1 MTEISTLADLLERFT
16 VDAQPECTLKL
27 RTKTGPFVVG
37 ADLTRVTAVGSN
49 TAALVIK
56 PSRSG
61 QLWRRLR
68 IDNSGTMTLR
78 SRKLQWWLFTLDV
91 IGHANPL
98 SRSFDLTYRLAT
110 KWDISRGEYRNKRRY
125 DVSPKTE
132 ARAHWS
138 ISYSLPAVEGSLG
151 AAAQQAV
158 SREVHAD
165 VGYAH
170 LSIPRVELVVWPRGR
185 PNEPAEL
192 TSSPAAAAPASS
204 SMDAAV
210 AAVAGGVAAAAGE
223 AGPVAGDPQACS
235 AAVEAAE
242 GAAAGSGAALALVPV
257 ATPDLQPGV
266 PLPLGASA
274 ASEPALGGGAASGT
288 QRKRNGLAELQ
299 GHITELTGRWW
310 DKVVQR

>member
-1 MTEISTLADLLERFT
+1 MCPPR
-16 VDAQPECTLKL
+16 LKQGH
-27 RTKTGPFVVG
+27 TGPS
-37 ADLTRVTAVGSN
+37 AIACL
-49 TAALVIK
+49 
-56 PSRSG
+56 
-61 QLWRRLR
+61 LWRGELAR
-68 IDNSGTMTLR
+68 IPSLQCTARPAGQGGG
-78 SRKLQWWLFTLDV
+78 SRRECGSPFASPHWAAYSSIHPSCRPTALLL
-91 IGHANPL
+91 HARQAYCWSLSLLLLLPL
-98 SRSFDLTYRLAT
+98 LLLLLCVCVCR
-110 KWDISRGEYRNKRRY
+110 
-125 DVSPKTE
+125 
-132 ARAHWS
+132 
-138 ISYSLPAVEGSLG
+138 SLG

-185 PNEPAEL
+185 PSEPAEL

-266 PLPLGASA
+266 PLPLCASA
-274 ASEPALGGGAASGT
+274 ASEPALGGGAASGMR
-288 QRKRNGLAELQ
+288 RKHNGLAELQ